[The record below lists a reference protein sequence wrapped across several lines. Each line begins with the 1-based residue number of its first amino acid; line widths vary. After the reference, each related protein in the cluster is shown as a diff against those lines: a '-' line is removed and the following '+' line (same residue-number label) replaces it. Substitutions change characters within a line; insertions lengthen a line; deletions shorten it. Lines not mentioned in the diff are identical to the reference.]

1 MELTKDEFTVWRVM
15 PETQAFLKEVDEQIE
30 ELEQSLGGGM
40 TVNTTSNSSTALS
53 TALMVGEIRGLTW
66 VLEECGQGSPEED

>member
-1 MELTKDEFTVWRVM
+1 MELTKDEFTVWRAM

-30 ELEQSLGGGM
+30 ELEGCLGRGQ
-40 TVNTTSNSSTALS
+40 TVNTTSNASTALS
-53 TALMVGEIRGLTW
+53 TALMVGEIRGLVW